1 MKRILFL
8 CCIAIASTCT
18 VAMAQSGPSTITTQP
33 NPKTL
38 FNSHVG
44 KFDAGI
50 ARSNTAMA
58 QAGFTEAMS
67 FISNSITQ
75 LQQQIQS
82 ASSKANKA
90 ALTTKMQAQQQ
101 IYTDLQAL
109 QSNIVSNAA
118 QIKNKFNAFEAVM

>member
-8 CCIAIASTCT
+8 CCIAVASTCT
-18 VAMAQSGPSTITTQP
+18 VAMAQSGPSTISTQP

-44 KFDAGI
+44 KYDAGI

-58 QAGFTEAMS
+58 QAGFTEAMG
-67 FISNSITQ
+67 FISNSIQQ
-75 LQQQIQS
+75 LSQQMKS
-82 ASSKANKA
+82 ASSQANKA
-90 ALTTKMQAQQQ
+90 AINAKMQAQQQ

-109 QSNIVSNAA
+109 QSNIVSNAT
-118 QIKNKFNAFEAVM
+118 QIKAKFTAFEAVI